1 MLFETQKVDKKT
13 VLPGIQGIFT
23 RTRNISNAVPNT
35 FLNSKESGSMPT
47 KTKGTGTERGRAR
60 VKGSQRATSS
70 SLVEQHA
77 LVHEYQ
83 KYVDLVVG
91 HLMRSMALP
100 LTLKEDFMSAGFL
113 GLVEAAERFD
123 PKRGYEFRAYAFL
136 RIRGAVIDHIR
147 NSCEIS
153 RHAYR
158 TLKSLE
164 SAQELRESELERL
177 DPDEKRRE
185 AKRVAALAYLTKS
198 ATAFKLA
205 SAAVD
210 QEQEL
215 EESPDNPETLLNFKR
230 ESKKIRHLVATLPEK
245 ERTIIEQYYFND
257 RNFTEIARSHSGLSK
272 SWVSR
277 LHDRALELLREK
289 IVEEN
294 AVAPAM

>member
-1 MLFETQKVDKKT
+1 
-13 VLPGIQGIFT
+13 
-23 RTRNISNAVPNT
+23 
-35 FLNSKESGSMPT
+35 MP
-47 KTKGTGTERGRAR
+47 KRKGTTTKRVRAPGKHSR
-60 VKGSQRATSS
+60 KPTSS
-70 SLVEQHA
+70 SLIERHT

-100 LTLKEDFMSAGFL
+100 PALKEDFMSAGFL
-113 GLVEAAERFD
+113 GLVEAADRFD

-147 NSCEIS
+147 NSCEVS

-164 SAQELRESELERL
+164 GAQDLREAELERL
-177 DPDEKRRE
+177 EPGQRQRE
-185 AKRVAALAYLTKS
+185 ARRAAALAYLTKS
-198 ATAFKLA
+198 ATAFKIA
-205 SAAVD
+205 SAGV
-210 QEQEL
+210 EQGHEIKQTA
-215 EESPDNPETLLNFKR
+215 ENPETILDARR

-245 ERTIIEQYYFND
+245 ERTIIEQYYFKD
-257 RNFTEIARSHSGLSK
+257 RNFTEIARQYAGLSK

-277 LHDRALELLREK
+277 LHDRALDLLREK

-294 AVAPAM
+294 TVASAI